1 MVPEGVKRHVSVDI
15 ILRDLRRH
23 EPTRT
28 YVCRDHPACL
38 PSKVCAVSAS
48 MLGRRMLYAWEGLQ
62 WHLFAGY
69 VSRRRYPAVHKISR
83 PEIPNVCVSQE
94 IRGGAL

>member
-38 PSKVCAVSAS
+38 PPKVCAVSAS
-48 MLGRRMLYAWEGLQ
+48 MLSRRLLHARQRLQ
-62 WHLFAGY
+62 WRLFAGHA
-69 VSRRRYPAVHKISR
+69 SRSRYPAVHKISR
-83 PEIPNVCVSQE
+83 PEIPNVWVSQE
-94 IRGGAL
+94 IRGSAL

>member
-15 ILRDLRRH
+15 IVRDLHRH

-38 PSKVCAVSAS
+38 PLKVCAV
-48 MLGRRMLYAWEGLQ
+48 
-62 WHLFAGY
+62 
-69 VSRRRYPAVHKISR
+69 
-83 PEIPNVCVSQE
+83 
-94 IRGGAL
+94 

>member
-38 PSKVCAVSAS
+38 PPKVCAVSVS
-48 MLGRRMLYAWEGLQ
+48 MLGRRM
-62 WHLFAGY
+62 
-69 VSRRRYPAVHKISR
+69 
-83 PEIPNVCVSQE
+83 
-94 IRGGAL
+94 